1 MVVALEGARVAV
13 DVETPMLLA
22 VAYPGSKMQR
32 RLFLRINNNI
42 IKMISKMLTSISIN
56 SNTKKCEKIFLPMR
70 YFDFGTQMGW
80 PHCSTYYLRLYY
92 HFIHSVDLFY
102 LQLCQMGKTKF
113 CSFLESSF

>member
-1 MVVALEGARVAV
+1 MVVALEGVRVAV

-42 IKMISKMLTSISIN
+42 RGISIN

-80 PHCSTYYLRLYY
+80 PHCSTYYLRLFY